1 MLCILFHE
9 VHGSHNFIYGCQ
21 FINFCLVDPVFF
33 WPQIE
38 LLRTSVPLIH
48 PASLQEHLWSV
59 CEVKVFVLDSKD
71 TNLLNFFSFEVENSK
86 F

>member
-1 MLCILFHE
+1 M
-9 VHGSHNFIYGCQ
+9 
-21 FINFCLVDPVFF
+21 
-33 WPQIE
+33 
-38 LLRTSVPLIH
+38 PLIH